1 MNMDELIRAIEKV
14 DTENAQ
20 DVVDALR
27 KRYEQLYPNL
37 TLVMLAL
44 PKNDP
49 NCWMNKITEAL
60 RLEEKMQ
67 ETGKLKSTAECFSG
81 AF

>member
-60 RLEEKMQ
+60 RLEEKCRKP
-67 ETGKLKSTAECFSG
+67 EN
-81 AF
+81 